1 MDKCCCNTKSRL
13 IYSCSGAANTGKI
26 VNKISNK
33 IKKDLPL
40 KAEQENN
47 PEGDKNSKTYH
58 LRLSKRIILKV
69 IKIQDVPAVLVEN
82 KNKIRC
88 ERILTK

>member
-47 PEGDKNSKTYH
+47 PEGDKNSGC
-58 LRLSKRIILKV
+58 S
-69 IKIQDVPAVLVEN
+69 
-82 KNKIRC
+82 C
-88 ERILTK
+88 CSC